1 MKGNKRQR
9 NINIASWMALIT
21 VALAVYHIFSDGDFS
36 FLMTLG
42 SLCSAFGMTMLLI
55 KTLASKSCAGIS
67 LKSLQ
72 LYTIVFFFR
81 LLSIIWHEGYLPF
94 DRSGDYVYQFVE
106 FFSLCM
112 CLTNIFLICGNYKE
126 TYNASNDAF
135 GNLNIPSQFGA
146 VYLAVPALIF
156 ALLIHPNLNGVWWSD
171 CCWTFALY
179 TEAVAVLP
187 QLYMFQKAGGV
198 VEAYTSHYVFSLGFA
213 RLLQLWFWLS
223 SYHELSDK
231 NSWSFVGIFVL
242 VAQALQM
249 LLMADFFYFYIK
261 SVRKGTPMMLP
272 TSINNV

>member
-1 MKGNKRQR
+1 MG
-9 NINIASWMALIT
+9 LIT
-21 VALAVYHIFSDGDFS
+21 VVLAVYHLFSDGDFS

-42 SLCSAFGMTMLLI
+42 SMCSAFGMLMLLA
-55 KTLASKSCAGIS
+55 KTLMSKSCAGIS

-72 LYTIVFFFR
+72 LYSVVFFFR

-94 DRSGDYVYQFVE
+94 DRSGDFIYQFFE
-106 FFSLCM
+106 FCSLGM
-112 CLTNIFLICGNYKE
+112 CLVNIVLICGKYKE
-126 TYNASNDAF
+126 TYRAGDDTF
-135 GNLNIPSQFGA
+135 GNLNIPSEFG
-146 VYLAVPALIF
+146 VLYLVIPAFILALI
-156 ALLIHPNLNGVWWSD
+156 IHPNLNND
-171 CCWTFALY
+171 YLYDIFWTFALY

-187 QLYMFQKAGGV
+187 QLYMFQRAGGV

-231 NSWSFVGIFVL
+231 NSSSFVGIFVL
-242 VAQALQM
+242 LAQGLQM
-249 LLMADFFYFYIK
+249 ILMADFFYFYIK

>member
-1 MKGNKRQR
+1 MG
-9 NINIASWMALIT
+9 LIT
-21 VALAVYHIFSDGDFS
+21 VVLAVYHLFSDGDFS

-42 SLCSAFGMTMLLI
+42 SMCSAFGMTMLLI
-55 KTLASKSCAGIS
+55 KTLASKSCAGVS

-72 LYTIVFFFR
+72 LYTVVFFFR
-81 LLSIIWHEGYLPF
+81 LLSICWHEGYLPF
-94 DRSGDYVYQFVE
+94 DRSGDYIYQLVE
-106 FFSLCM
+106 FLSLMM
-112 CLTNIFLICGNYKE
+112 CVVNIFLICGKFKE
-126 TYNASNDAF
+126 TYHASNDAF
-135 GNLNIPSQFGA
+135 GNLNIPSQFG
-146 VYLAVPALIF
+146 VIYCVVPALLL

-171 CCWTFALY
+171 VCWTFALY
-179 TEAVAVLP
+179 VEAVAVLP

-198 VEAYTSHYVFSLGFA
+198 VESYTSHYVFSLGFA

>member
-1 MKGNKRQR
+1 MG
-9 NINIASWMALIT
+9 LVT
-21 VALAVYHIFSDGDFS
+21 LVFAVYHLFSDGDFS

-42 SLCSAFGMTMLLI
+42 SMCSAFGMTMLLI
-55 KTLASKSCAGIS
+55 KTLNAKSCAGIS

-106 FFSLCM
+106 FFSLMM
-112 CLTNIFLICGNYKE
+112 CLINIFLIVGKYGE
-126 TYNASNDAF
+126 TYHASNDAF
-135 GNLNIPSQFGA
+135 GNLHVPPQFGA
-146 VYLAVPALIF
+146 VYLAVPALLF
-156 ALLIHPNLNGVWWSD
+156 SLVIHPNLNGVWWSD
-171 CCWTFALY
+171 VCWTFALY